1 MREQSGTCQFY
12 LQRNTYNVATH
23 HAHSTRSGILRVVFL
38 RKKNEESKWTEQ
50 SSALHL
56 LVQQRQDRVKGQA
69 LEWCRILFCSLSND
83 VTYGAGFLFRS
94 LD

>member
-1 MREQSGTCQFY
+1 MYSLE
-12 LQRNTYNVATH
+12 
-23 HAHSTRSGILRVVFL
+23 
-38 RKKNEESKWTEQ
+38 KNKQSKWTEQ

-56 LVQQRQDRVKGQA
+56 LVQQRQDRVKGHA